1 MQLIED
7 FIVVAVVFM
16 HLCSKTLCV
25 VQILGEDD
33 ESDDSGVVHVSNEFK
48 ELFSAAAADL
58 MKSDEEYARM
68 LQVFL

>member
-7 FIVVAVVFM
+7 FIVVVAVFM
-16 HLCSKTLCV
+16 HLCSKTLCA

-33 ESDDSGVVHVSNEFK
+33 ESDDSGVVHVTNEFK
-48 ELFSAAAADL
+48 ELFSVAADL
-58 MKSDEEYARM
+58 MKSDEEFARM